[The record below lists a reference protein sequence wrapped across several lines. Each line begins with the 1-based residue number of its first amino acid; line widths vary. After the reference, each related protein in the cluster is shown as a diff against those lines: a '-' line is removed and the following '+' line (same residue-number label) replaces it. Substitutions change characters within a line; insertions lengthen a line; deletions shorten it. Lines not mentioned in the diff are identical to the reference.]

1 MIKRRNTT
9 LLAAVAV
16 PALLLAS
23 QAATAAAGD
32 WDLRLGL
39 GWSSPEGSTTS
50 LPSGINVPGGVGT
63 NAGLRTGND
72 GPVLFGDVTWHFT
85 EHLAAEFWMNAN
97 FDSDIDLKGDA
108 GQVSLGRY
116 DYTSPMV
123 NLQWHFMP
131 DSTFRPYIGGGVHYT
146 LVSNTDSRLSIDDEF
161 GWTLG
166 GGVDIGNPR
175 RGWFANLFVKYLDAS
190 ANAKLT
196 AGTGPGISL
205 PIFPPQ
211 PTTPNLAQ
219 YPGQFNLS
227 SWYYGIGVGYK
238 FGQKEA
244 AYVAPVAAVA
254 APVAA
259 APRGPVDADGDGVAD
274 GLDQCPN
281 TPRGDR
287 VGPAGCSCDVSIQLA
302 FEFDSATL
310 TAADKA
316 ELDRVATRLQQL
328 KFVGGEAGGHTDST
342 GDDAY
347 NLDLSKRRAQA
358 AVDYLATKGV
368 ASTRVTVV
376 GYGEAA
382 PVADNATAE
391 GRAMNR
397 RVVLRRTDCGPAP
410 R

>member
-1 MIKRRNTT
+1 MVSRSKV
-9 LLAAVAV
+9 AAGVA
-16 PALLLAS
+16 ALVLG
-23 QAATAAAGD
+23 AATFAAHADD
-32 WDLRLGL
+32 WSVRLG
-39 GWSSPEGSTTS
+39 GAWSSPEGSS
-50 LPSGINVPGGVGT
+50 AALPPGINVPGGVGT

-85 EHLAAEFWMNAN
+85 EHLGLEFWMNAN
-97 FDSDIDLKGDA
+97 FDSDIDLKGST
-108 GQVSLGRY
+108 GQVSIGKY
-116 DYTSPMV
+116 DYTSPML
-123 NLQWHFMP
+123 NLQWQFMP
-131 DSTFRPYIGGGVHYT
+131 DSRFRPYIGAGVHYT
-146 LVSNTDSRLSIDDEF
+146 LVSNTDSRLSVDDEF
-161 GWTLG
+161 GLTVG
-166 GGVDIGNPR
+166 GGVDFGSPH
-175 RGWFANLFVKYLDAS
+175 RGWFGNVFLKYVDAS
-190 ANAKLT
+190 ANARLT
-196 AGTGPGISL
+196 AGTIGVQP
-205 PIFPPQ
+205 PIFPAP
-211 PTTPNLAQ
+211 PGSTPGN
-219 YPGQFNLS
+219 YPGQFNLT

-238 FGQKEA
+238 FGREEEP
-244 AYVAPVAAVA
+244 YVAPVAAAVA

-287 VGPAGCSCDVSIQLA
+287 VGAAGCSCDVSIQLA

-382 PVADNATAE
+382 PIADNATAE
-391 GRAMNR
+391 GRAKNR
-397 RVVLRRTDCGPAP
+397 RVVLRRTDCGPPPAQ
-410 R
+410 